1 MTMFNPWRHFV
12 RFAPVRWTGFIL
24 AVMLVSGC
32 LSRQTVTYQE
42 MARSD
47 PASTPRSIAVLPF
60 RNHTPQPGLAPLVRK
75 GFYAHLSYRPFQDVE
90 LVVVDHVLSE
100 HGLGADTPWSAEQLR
115 LLGDWLNCDAVVI
128 GEVDRFER
136 LFAAVYSQ
144 LSIGAR
150 ITIYATRTG
159 RKIWSDSF
167 VARLHEG
174 DVPLGP
180 LGLPLSSIRTG
191 MNLQDREI
199 ITAVDKLTRHLA
211 DRIPDHGDRRPYQS
225 GYHFELQIGAYRD
238 HQFALEKRDRLREQG
253 YPASVRS
260 QTTPDAIW
268 HRVVVGPY
276 DDEREALAARQDLEK
291 RLSTRPLLRRQPNA
305 GSPASVEG
313 Q

>member
-1 MTMFNPWRHFV
+1 
-12 RFAPVRWTGFIL
+12 
-24 AVMLVSGC
+24 MLVCGC
-32 LSRQTVTYQE
+32 VARQPVTYQE
-42 MARSD
+42 MSRSD

-60 RNHTPQPGLAPLVRK
+60 RNRTPQPDLAPLVRK
-75 GFYAHLSYRPFQDVE
+75 GFYAHLSYRRFQDVE
-90 LVVVDHVLSE
+90 LVVIDHVLSE
-100 HGLGADTPWSAEQLR
+100 HGLGADAPWSADQIRMVGE
-115 LLGDWLNCDAVVI
+115 WLNCDAVVI
-128 GEVDRFER
+128 GEVNRFER

-144 LSIGAR
+144 LNIGAR
-150 ITIYATRTG
+150 ITIYDTRTG
-159 RKIWSDSF
+159 RKIWSDSY

-199 ITAVDKLTRHLA
+199 IAAVDKLTRHLA
-211 DRIPDHGDRRPYQS
+211 DRIPDHGDKNAYRA

-238 HQFALEKRDRLREQG
+238 HQFALEKRDRLRAQG

-260 QTTPDAIW
+260 QTTSDTIW

-276 DDEREALAARQDLEK
+276 GDEQQALAARQDLEK

-305 GSPASVEG
+305 GSPKH
-313 Q
+313 

>member
-1 MTMFNPWRHFV
+1 MVAAMTKLNPLRHLA
-12 RFAPVRWTGFIL
+12 RIAPAWWIGLIL

-42 MARSD
+42 MSRAD

-60 RNHTPQPGLAPLVRK
+60 RNHTPQPDLAPLVRR
-75 GFYAHLSYRPFQDVE
+75 GFYAHLSYRSYQDVE

-211 DRIPDHGDRRPYQS
+211 DRIPDHGDRRPYQA

-238 HQFALEKRDRLREQG
+238 HEFALDERDRLRNQG

-260 QTTPDAIW
+260 ETTPDTIW

-276 DDEREALAARQDLEK
+276 RDEKKALAARQQLEE
-291 RLSTRPLLRRQPNA
+291 LLATRPLLRRKA
-305 GSPASVEG
+305 TAASPDR
-313 Q
+313 

>member
-1 MTMFNPWRHFV
+1 MTMLNPLRHFA
-12 RFAPVRWTGFIL
+12 RIAPARWIGLIF

-42 MARSD
+42 MSRSD
-47 PASTPRSIAVLPF
+47 PSSTPRSIAVLPF
-60 RNHTPQPGLAPLVRK
+60 RNHTPQPGLAPLVRR
-75 GFYAHLSYRPFQDVE
+75 GFYAHLSYRRYQDVE

-100 HGLGADTPWSAEQLR
+100 HGLGADTPWSAERVR

-128 GEVDRFER
+128 GEVDHFER
-136 LFAAVYSQ
+136 LFAAVYSR

-150 ITIYATRTG
+150 ITIYDTRTG
-159 RKIWSDSF
+159 RKIWSDSYR
-167 VARLHEG
+167 ARLHEG
-174 DVPLGP
+174 DVPLTP
-180 LGLPLSSIRTG
+180 LGLPLAGIRTG

-211 DRIPDHGDRRPYQS
+211 DRMPDHGSKDADRA

-238 HQFALEKRDRLREQG
+238 HQFALDERDRLQAQG

-260 QTTPDAIW
+260 ETTPDAIW

-276 DDEREALAARQDLEK
+276 QDEKKALAARQKLEA
-291 RLSTRPLLRRQPNA
+291 LLATRPLLRRRATA
-305 GSPASVEG
+305 GSPDR
-313 Q
+313 